1 MELEIL
7 KKLISFEQYDE
18 SKIQEYLN
26 IIATSQRGLYQS
38 MKDDKTKAIVAAFEL
53 VIEHGLNPWSLDIM
67 EFTKLY
73 LEKVKNEEFI
83 DFITAGNLIFM
94 AWQILEKKTKTVLVE
109 FEEKKLEPEIEPYTY
124 DNDYRD
130 YDLTDYLIHEN
141 PLQEPIRRDEKR
153 PVTLIEL
160 ISALQKSM
168 KDQELRKETQERNKK
183 LNDTLSK
190 TWNEKLHKE
199 RVEEEIK
206 TIWNRILDI
215 DKDYIELRELYNGT
229 KVDFIQTFIPLLYLY
244 NEEKVNL
251 IQNKPYDAIA
261 VEVLVPYALRK
272 LEHLVPPKVELITF

>member
-7 KKLISFEQYDE
+7 KKLISFDKYDE

-26 IIATSQRGLYQS
+26 IIASSQKGLYHA
-38 MKDDKTKAIVAAFEL
+38 MKDDQSKAIVAAFEL
-53 VIEHGLNPWSLDIM
+53 VIEYGLNPWSLDIM

-94 AWQILEKKTKTVLVE
+94 AWQILEKKTKSVLVQY
-109 FEEKKLEPEIEPYTY
+109 EEKKPEPEIEPYTY

-141 PLQEPIRRDEKR
+141 PLQEPIRREEKR

-160 ISALQKSM
+160 INALQKSM
-168 KDQELRKETQERNKK
+168 NDQELRKETQEKNKK

-190 TWNEKLHKE
+190 TWNEKLHRE

-206 TIWNRILDI
+206 TIWNRILNV
-215 DKDYIELRELYNGT
+215 DKDYIELKELYNGT
-229 KVDFIQTFIPLLYLY
+229 KLDFIQTFIPLLYLH
-244 NEEKVNL
+244 NEEKVNM

-261 VEVLVPYALRK
+261 VEVLVPYALRR
-272 LEHLVPPKVELITF
+272 LEQLEPPKVELITF